1 MKFFLFV
8 ISFFLFVNCSN
19 KKNELIKSTKNKKE
33 DNETKTN
40 NKILS
45 IYEFSDSIKIDSTI
59 IKLKNFKNFRK
70 SIESIFILN
79 FNGIDTFLDDAISQC
94 NELLESNLPSKIN
107 NPQFVSRLKV
117 VKTKILICKYNSL
130 ANQDSLLQKSIH
142 DLNYYYNAFLKMT
155 ENLILSDDLNADRIS
170 DFNSNSKIRF
180 E

>member
-19 KKNELIKSTKNKKE
+19 NKNELIKSIKNKKE
-33 DNETKTN
+33 DNETKIN
-40 NKILS
+40 NKIVS
-45 IYEFSDSIKIDSTI
+45 IYQFSENTKIDSTV

-94 NELLESNLPSKIN
+94 NELLESNLPPKIN
-107 NPQFVSRLKV
+107 NPQYVSRLKV
-117 VKTKILICKYNSL
+117 IKTKILICKYNSL

-142 DLNYYYNAFLKMT
+142 DLNYYYNTFLKMT
-155 ENLILSDDLNADRIS
+155 ENLILSDDLNADRFS

>member
-1 MKFFLFV
+1 MKSTVLIILFF
-8 ISFFLFVNCSN
+8 IFFYCTKSKSELVMS
-19 KKNELIKSTKNKKE
+19 KKNDKEEVDIINKNE
-33 DNETKTN
+33 N
-40 NKILS
+40 LS
-45 IYEFSDSIKIDSTI
+45 IYQFSKNIKIDSTLNNI
-59 IKLKNFKNFRK
+59 NNFKNFRK

-79 FNGIDTFLDDAISQC
+79 LNGIETFLDDAISQC

-117 VKTKILICKYNSL
+117 IKTKILICKYNSSP
-130 ANQDSLLQKSIH
+130 NQDSLLQKSIY

-155 ENLILSDDLNADRIS
+155 EKLILSEDLNTDRIS

>member
-19 KKNELIKSTKNKKE
+19 NKNELIKSIKNKKE
-33 DNETKTN
+33 DNETKIN

-45 IYEFSDSIKIDSTI
+45 IYEFSENTKIDSTL

-94 NELLESNLPSKIN
+94 NELLESNLPSKIMFS
-107 NPQFVSRLKV
+107 FVLFIFR
-117 VKTKILICKYNSL
+117 
-130 ANQDSLLQKSIH
+130 
-142 DLNYYYNAFLKMT
+142 
-155 ENLILSDDLNADRIS
+155 
-170 DFNSNSKIRF
+170 
-180 E
+180 

>member
-19 KKNELIKSTKNKKE
+19 NKNELIKSTKNKKE
-33 DNETKTN
+33 DNESKIN
-40 NKILS
+40 DKILS
-45 IYEFSDSIKIDSTI
+45 IYQFSENTKIDSTV

-117 VKTKILICKYNSL
+117 IKTKILICKHNIS
-130 ANQDSLLQKSIH
+130 ANQDSLLQKSIY

-155 ENLILSDDLNADRIS
+155 ENLILSDDLKADRIS

>member
-8 ISFFLFVNCSN
+8 ISFFLCVNCSN
-19 KKNELIKSTKNKKE
+19 NKNELIKSTKDKNE
-33 DNETKTN
+33 DNETNIN
-40 NKILS
+40 NKTLS
-45 IYEFSDSIKIDSTI
+45 IYQFSDNTKIDSTV

-70 SIESIFILN
+70 SIESIFSLN

-94 NELLESNLPSKIN
+94 NELLESNLPSKVN
-107 NPQFVSRLKV
+107 NPKFVSRLKV

-130 ANQDSLLQKSIH
+130 ANKDSLLQKSIH

-155 ENLILSDDLNADRIS
+155 ENLILSDDLNEDRIS
-170 DFNSNSKIRF
+170 NFNSNSKIRF